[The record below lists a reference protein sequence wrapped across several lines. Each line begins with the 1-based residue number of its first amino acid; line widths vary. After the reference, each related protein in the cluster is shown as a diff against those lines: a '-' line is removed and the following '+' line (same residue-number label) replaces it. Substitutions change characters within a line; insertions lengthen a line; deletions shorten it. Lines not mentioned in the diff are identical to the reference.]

1 MSLLKSLSIEH
12 YKGFF
17 ERQSILFSFPD
28 NVNNG
33 SGLTLIV
40 GPNNTGKTTII
51 ESLLFAPDKKF
62 KEGERHQGNSP
73 KIIIEN
79 ADNISAEYT
88 NIGDGSIVQPV
99 TQQHG
104 INFELVPSRRYWQP
118 RFSGVWDWGNLIT
131 QSTRSELRNAGE
143 LQLGP
148 ILTKI
153 LREPA
158 LNTKYN
164 QYMKKLMPH
173 FTEWTVDTNDDGNDY
188 VKYKTLNT
196 YHQSNLLGDGVISLF
211 RIVAHL
217 VHDQSSVF
225 VIDEPELSLHPSAQ
239 KRFSGVLS
247 ELAKNKQIIVCTH
260 SPYFINWA
268 DFTHGARII
277 RLNKHNDEKC
287 TVHGL
292 SNDKDYTSFI
302 TTAMNDYQKPQL
314 LDVVAKEI
322 LFSDK
327 ILFTEGQEDV
337 GLIRKWAH
345 ENRKSIDFDIFGY
358 GVGGEQNMKL
368 FLELARDLGLQKVAA
383 LYDKGSPSFATDKT
397 QYSSYQLQQL
407 STDDIRDKAAM
418 NGKPEKLGVFDS
430 SGNLKEQHKQ
440 HFEQIMDSFFQYFR
454 N

>member
-1 MSLLKSLSIEH
+1 MSLLKSLTIEH

-17 ERQSILFSFPD
+17 EKQSVQFAIPD
-28 NVNNG
+28 NVHNG

-51 ESLLFAPDKKF
+51 ESLLFSPEKKF
-62 KEGERHQGNSP
+62 KEGERHHGNQP
-73 KIIIEN
+73 RIVIEN
-79 ADNISAEYT
+79 ADNISTEYT

-99 TQQHG
+99 AQQHG

-158 LNTKYN
+158 LNAKYN

-217 VHDQSSVF
+217 VHDQTSVF

-247 ELAKNKQIIVCTH
+247 ELAKSKQIIVCTH
-260 SPYFINWA
+260 SPYFVNWQ
-268 DFTHGARII
+268 DFIYGARII

-287 TVHGL
+287 TVDSL
-292 SNDKDYTSFI
+292 NNRKDYASFI
-302 TTAMNDYQKPQL
+302 SSTMDDYQRPQL
-314 LDVVAKEI
+314 LDVAAKEI

-327 ILFTEGQEDV
+327 IMFTEGQEDV

-345 ENRKSIDFDIFGY
+345 ENAKTIDFDIFGY

-368 FLELARDLGLQKVAA
+368 FLELAKDLGLQQVGA
-383 LYDKGSPSFATDKT
+383 LYDQGSASFASD
-397 QYSSYQLQQL
+397 QSSYPVYKLQQL
-407 STDDIRDKAAM
+407 ATEDIRDKEAT
-418 NGKPEKLGVFDS
+418 NGRSVKEGVFDA
-430 SGNLKEQHKQ
+430 SGSLKAQHKQ
-440 HFEQIMDSFFQYFR
+440 HFELVMNNFIQYFTA
-454 N
+454 